1 VLCAGRGTLKLKLYT
16 KIFIGL
22 VLGAVVGI
30 VMSLTGVGQW
40 GARLQP
46 VGDIFINLIKMVVIP
61 LVMASIILGTA
72 SLGDLRSLGRIGLK
86 TIAFYLIGSALA
98 VAFGLLTANLFQPG
112 SGLDDERKQAIVA
125 EVQKNEEMMRRI
137 QGAEASAREE
147 RGLGQ
152 VLTEIIPANPIQAM
166 AEGQMLPII
175 FFSILFGIALTMVK
189 EGPRS
194 GVMGLLE
201 GINDAMIVLVNG
213 IMAIAPY
220 AVFAII
226 TAVTAQLGI
235 EFLISLMKYALVTL
249 GTMVVFYIVFYA
261 LVVRLMGGTSPLKF
275 FKAMR
280 PVGLIAFSTCSSN
293 ATLPENMM
301 VCQRDLGV
309 SKPVASFVLPL
320 GATINMNGTA
330 IYQGIS
336 VMFIS
341 QVFMPPGQALS
352 LSQQLTVV
360 VTAVLASVGAAGVP
374 GAGMVMLAMVLS
386 SVGLPT
392 AGIAVVLGV
401 ERILDMCRTVLNVT
415 GDAAA
420 AVFVGHTEGG
430 LKPPEEEAEAA

>member
-1 VLCAGRGTLKLKLYT
+1 LKLYT

-40 GARLQP
+40 GAWLQP

-235 EFLISLMKYALVTL
+235 EFLISLMKYALVTI
-249 GTMVVFYIVFYA
+249 GTMVVFYVVFYA

>member
-1 VLCAGRGTLKLKLYT
+1 VKLYT

-22 VLGAVVGI
+22 ILGAIVGVVLT
-30 VMSLTGVGQW
+30 LTGLGQW
-40 GARLQP
+40 GAWLQP

-86 TIAFYLIGSALA
+86 TISFYLIGSAIA
-98 VAFGLLTANLFQPG
+98 VAFGLVAANFFQPG
-112 SGLDDERKQAIVA
+112 SGLDDERRQAIVA
-125 EVQKNEEMMRRI
+125 EVEKSEEMMRKI
-137 QGAEASAREE
+137 EGAERGAREE
-147 RGLGQ
+147 RGIGE
-152 VLTEIIPANPIQAM
+152 VLNSIIPPNPIEAM
-166 AEGQMLPII
+166 AQGRMLPII
-175 FFSILFGIALTMVK
+175 FFSILLGIALTMVK

-194 GVMGLLE
+194 SVVGFLE

-213 IMAIAPY
+213 IMALAPY

-226 TAVTAQLGI
+226 TAVTAQLGV
-235 EFLISLMKYALVTL
+235 EFLLSLMKYALVTI
-249 GTMVVFYIVFYA
+249 GTMATFYLIFYS
-261 LVVRLMGGTSPLKF
+261 LVVRLLGGTNPWKF

-301 VCQRDLGV
+301 VCQKDLGV
-309 SKPVASFVLPL
+309 PKPVSSFVLPL

-336 VMFIS
+336 VMFIA
-341 QVFMPPGQALS
+341 QVFLPPGETLS
-352 LSQQLTVV
+352 LTQQLTVV
-360 VTAVLASVGAAGVP
+360 LTAVLASVGAAGVP

-415 GDAAA
+415 GDAAG
-420 AVFVGHTEGG
+420 AVIVGHTEGG
-430 LKPPEEEAEAA
+430 LKPPENNEEAA

>member
-1 VLCAGRGTLKLKLYT
+1 MKLYT

-30 VMSLTGVGQW
+30 VLTLSGLGHW
-40 GARLQP
+40 GAWLQP
-46 VGDIFINLIKMVVIP
+46 AGDIFINLIKMVVIP

-86 TIAFYLIGSALA
+86 TISFYLLGSAVA
-98 VAFGLLTANLFQPG
+98 VTFGLVAANVFQPG
-112 SGLDDERKQAIVA
+112 SGLDDEKRQAIVA
-125 EVQKNEEMMRRI
+125 EVEKSDEMMRKI
-137 QGAEASAREE
+137 EGAERGAREE
-147 RGLGQ
+147 RGIGD
-152 VLTEIIPANPIQAM
+152 VLNNIIPPNPIEAM
-166 AEGQMLPII
+166 AEGRMLPII
-175 FFSILFGIALTMVK
+175 FFSILLGIALTMVK

-194 GVMGLLE
+194 SVVGFLE

-213 IMAIAPY
+213 IMALAPY

-235 EFLISLMKYALVTL
+235 EFLLSLMKYALVTV
-249 GTMVVFYIVFYA
+249 GTMAAFYLMFYS
-261 LVVRLMGGTSPLKF
+261 LVVCLLGGTNPWRF

-293 ATLPENMM
+293 ATLPENML
-301 VCQRDLGV
+301 VCNRDLGV
-309 SKPVASFVLPL
+309 PKPVTSFVLPL
-320 GATINMNGTA
+320 GATINMDGTA

-336 VMFIS
+336 VMFIA
-341 QVFMPPGQALS
+341 QVFLPPGETLS
-352 LSQQLTVV
+352 LTQQLTVV
-360 VTAVLASVGAAGVP
+360 LTAVLASVGAAGVP
-374 GAGMVMLAMVLS
+374 GAGLVMLAMVLS

-415 GDAAA
+415 GDAAW
-420 AVFVGHTEGG
+420 AVIVGHTEGG
-430 LKPPEEEAEAA
+430 LKPPENSEGSA

>member
-235 EFLISLMKYALVTL
+235 EFLISLMKYALVTI
-249 GTMVVFYIVFYA
+249 GTMVVFYVVFYA

>member
-1 VLCAGRGTLKLKLYT
+1 LKLYT
-16 KIFIGL
+16 KIFLGL
-22 VLGAVVGI
+22 ILGAVVG
-30 VMSLTGVGQW
+30 VAMSLTGLGSW
-40 GARLQP
+40 GAWLQP
-46 VGDIFINLIKMVVIP
+46 AGDIFINLIKMVVIP

-86 TIAFYLIGSALA
+86 TISFYLIGSAFA
-98 VAFGLLTANLFQPG
+98 VACGLLAANLFQPG
-112 SGLDDERKQAIVA
+112 SGLDEQRKQSIVA
-125 EVQKNEEMMRRI
+125 EVRKNQELVRRI
-137 QGAEASAREE
+137 EGAEQAAGEE
-147 RGLGQ
+147 RGLGRI
-152 VLTEIIPANPIQAM
+152 LTEIIPANPIQAM

-175 FFSILFGIALTMVK
+175 FFSILFGIALTMVN

-194 GVMGLLE
+194 GITAFLE
-201 GINDAMIVLVNG
+201 GVNDAMVVLVNG
-213 IMAIAPY
+213 IMALAPY

-226 TAVTAQLGI
+226 TAVTAQLGV
-235 EFLISLMKYALVTL
+235 EFLISLMKYALVTI
-249 GTMVVFYIVFYA
+249 GTLAVFYFAFYS
-261 LVVRLMGGTSPLKF
+261 LVVRLIGGTSPVKF

-293 ATLPENMM
+293 ATLPENML

-309 SKPVASFVLPL
+309 SRPVASFVLPL
-320 GATINMNGTA
+320 GATVNMNGTA

-336 VMFIS
+336 VMFIA
-341 QVFMPPGQALS
+341 QVFLPPGQTLS
-352 LSQQLTVV
+352 LTQQLTVV
-360 VTAVLASVGAAGVP
+360 LTAVLASVGAAGVP
-374 GAGMVMLAMVLS
+374 GSGMVMLAMVLS

-430 LKPPEEEAEAA
+430 LRPAEGEKKDA